1 MGSKFGMEATV
12 HLFEFQGLQQV
23 FCESQPLLYLVSHGA
38 ECVMLN
44 KKFYKD
50 HIDPNM
56 AQRLKQQV
64 TCLLILLCTSTY
76 TDLKERHRYF
86 LFYILYRLLKS
97 VDLDQMA
104 SGEAS

>member
-1 MGSKFGMEATV
+1 M

-23 FCESQPLLYLVSHGA
+23 FCESQPSLYLVSHGA

-64 TCLLILLCTSTY
+64 TWLFILLCTSTY
-76 TDLKERHRYF
+76 TDLKNKRHKYF
-86 LFYILYRLLKS
+86 LFSFLYPLSKS
-97 VDLDQMA
+97 VDPDQLV
-104 SGEAS
+104 SDEAS